1 MFVAWQSE
9 GGQRQHLGR
18 WIARQPGR
26 QTAVLFFL
34 LVPPSVKFA
43 VSCGEALQ
51 TGGNKDCRRR
61 REGAWCGQERERE
74 GGRDLSSAD
83 QGRLC
88 HTQQASRGQ
97 KRTRFVTTALGDA
110 SGRRKGSG
118 TISPEQA
125 RASRALNPGNTATQ
139 TRLCCEARTG
149 VVLAEAVAQETRQP
163 CYTR

>member
-1 MFVAWQSE
+1 VARRGKGKAE
-9 GGQRQHLGR
+9 GTCPLPIKGGCATHNK
-18 WIARQPGR
+18 P
-26 QTAVLFFL
+26 AV
-34 LVPPSVKFA
+34 
-43 VSCGEALQ
+43 
-51 TGGNKDCRRR
+51 
-61 REGAWCGQERERE
+61 
-74 GGRDLSSAD
+74 
-83 QGRLC
+83 
-88 HTQQASRGQ
+88 ASRGQ